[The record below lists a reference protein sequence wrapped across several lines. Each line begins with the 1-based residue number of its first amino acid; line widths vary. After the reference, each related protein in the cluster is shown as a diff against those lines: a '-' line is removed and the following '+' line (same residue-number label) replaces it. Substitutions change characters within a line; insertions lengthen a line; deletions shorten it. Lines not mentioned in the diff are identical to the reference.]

1 MVGNCLQS
9 AIVYKATVSC
19 NNEEKFYI
27 GSTEQTF
34 KKRYPKHKESINNK
48 SSKSATTLSTYIW
61 SLKDKGED
69 PQIKWEVLKKCQPYA
84 CGARRCD
91 VCLSEK
97 LCILSAGAGCINQN
111 TELMQKCRH
120 SNKFKLKSVG
130 IT

>member
-34 KKRYPKHKESINNK
+34 KK
-48 SSKSATTLSTYIW
+48 
-61 SLKDKGED
+61 
-69 PQIKWEVLKKCQPYA
+69 KCQPYA
-84 CGARRCD
+84 CGAQRCD

-97 LCILSAGAGCINQN
+97 LYILSAGAGCINQN

-120 SNKFKLKSVG
+120 SNKFKLISVG
-130 IT
+130 ITRMDMIDVPSYP